1 MVNYWNNKYNFSKE
15 VLTTLGFV
23 DSHLLY
29 EFFLLPQDHFLRITF
44 PNPWA
49 QVWILMYSHCLSKH
63 IHEEM
68 IQENDCGELTRAKL
82 ETAMSI
88 NIK

>member
-1 MVNYWNNKYNFSKE
+1 MMITVPYY
-15 VLTTLGFV
+15 
-23 DSHLLY
+23 LLISTVV
-29 EFFLLPQDHFLRITF
+29 FCTNLLPQDDFLCIIF
-44 PNPWA
+44 PKPWA
-49 QVWILMYSHCLSKH
+49 QVWILMYYHCLSKH

-68 IQENDCGELTRAKL
+68 IQENDCGELTLAKL